1 MGFLQILVIPLWVW
15 ARFLQVFRPIAQ
27 LASRL
32 PYPPDKKCPCH
43 SRKPLIFQALNVLS
57 PVFTVL
63 LKPFR
68 WFAASSA
75 ALQRVQYLEL
85 VLALLER
92 YGNREG
98 ALQCARAAIQELD
111 AAYPHPSSTDQLS
124 QEPDSTM
131 ELSGSE
137 LALSTSQAREV
148 HESLLWGHVFDLTLQ
163 LGRYDE
169 AYAATVSNPDA
180 GSGGE
185 NLRRLVTVL
194 CEAGAV
200 EVLCGQ
206 QLPYAG
212 NLAAVH
218 HELLRRVSSPK
229 RSSPH
234 FASVCGDVVHN
245 V

>member
-1 MGFLQILVIPLWVW
+1 
-15 ARFLQVFRPIAQ
+15 
-27 LASRL
+27 
-32 PYPPDKKCPCH
+32 
-43 SRKPLIFQALNVLS
+43 
-57 PVFTVL
+57 
-63 LKPFR
+63 
-68 WFAASSA
+68 
-75 ALQRVQYLEL
+75 VQYLEL

-92 YGNREG
+92 YGHREG
-98 ALQCARAAIQELD
+98 ALQCARAALQELD
-111 AAYPHPSSTDQLS
+111 AAYPSPSSTDQLC
-124 QEPDSTM
+124 QETDGDM

-148 HESLLWGHVFDLTLQ
+148 HESLLWGHVFNLALQ
-163 LGRYDE
+163 LGRYSE

-212 NLAAVH
+212 NLEAVH
-218 HELLRRVSSPK
+218 HELLRRVRKPKGLSSK
-229 RSSPH
+229 
-234 FASVCGDVVHN
+234 FASMWFTTVDAGC
-245 V
+245 